1 MAKKHRYILTEIW
14 DESWFGE
21 LSPLAKLVYLY
32 LITNPSTNLAGVYQ
46 KREKAIAFECS
57 LKNASDPLKELKDC
71 GEVICENDYVM
82 ILRHPEFQKWEINDS
97 IAKGIVSDLNSVP
110 PEIIE
115 ILRNSNYR
123 YQPIKDEASFEK
135 EQERLFLGFSQ
146 REQRKK
152 EKEHNNKK
160 NPHPKPKRAYTK
172 DSERF
177 TDHVPFGDE
186 E

>member
-57 LKNASDPLKELKDC
+57 LENASAPLKELGDS
-71 GEVICENDYVM
+71 GEVICENDYVI
-82 ILRHPEFQKWEINDS
+82 ILRHPEFQKWETNDS

-110 PEIIE
+110 PEIVE

-123 YQPIKDEASFEK
+123 YKPIKDEISFEK
-135 EQERLFLGFSQ
+135 EQERLSLGFSQ

-152 EKEHNNKK
+152 DKENNNKIDPNSK
-160 NPHPKPKRAYTK
+160 HKRDYAK

-177 TDHVPFGDE
+177 IDHVPFGDDE
-186 E
+186 